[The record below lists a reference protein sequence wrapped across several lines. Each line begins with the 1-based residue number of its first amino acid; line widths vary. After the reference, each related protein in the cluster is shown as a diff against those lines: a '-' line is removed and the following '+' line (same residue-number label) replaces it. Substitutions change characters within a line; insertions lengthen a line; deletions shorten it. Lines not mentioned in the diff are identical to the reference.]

1 MSEPEAPPPSPTH
14 QLWGLLRRPF
24 DLAEVVDA
32 ALGISEETVDQ
43 LIGSS
48 VATCPEAERLLARM
62 PVISRALAT
71 TVRARPERCMGELRG
86 PVLWSETTAARGASA
101 GAPDVFVCSVPSRGY
116 DMEENRVLVAA
127 LVAIRNA
134 GRAADL
140 LPADAYDDETLRHA
154 RANGHKAS
162 RWLQSAPLARVP
174 RGRPSGREVRRV
186 RAGTRR
192 ATYYPALRV
201 LEVAYEPLGAD
212 DLAPYCD
219 QRTVKQ
225 HRLLVDLV
233 GRFAE
238 AGVFLPRFRANRGG
252 LRAGP
257 LEYYHPRVRG
267 ERERVHGIL
276 IHDTL
281 VDLPDPGVAHRRD
294 VAESALRARA
304 GGRDVIVVLDDSD
317 VDRAVSK
324 ALAEMATHDA

>member
-1 MSEPEAPPPSPTH
+1 MDGPDTTAASPTH
-14 QLWGLLRRPF
+14 RLWELLRRPF

-32 ALGISEETVDQ
+32 ALGIPEETVDQ

-101 GAPDVFVCSVPSRGY
+101 GAPDVFVCSVPVRDY

-127 LVAIRNA
+127 LVAIRDA

-140 LPADAYDDETLRHA
+140 MPVDAYDDATLRRA
-154 RANGHKAS
+154 RANGLKAT

-186 RAGTRR
+186 RAGSRR
-192 ATYYPALRV
+192 ATYHPALRV
-201 LEVAYEPLGAD
+201 LEVAYEPLGAT

-219 QRTVKQ
+219 QRTANQ

-233 GRFAE
+233 ERFAA
-238 AGVFLPRFRANRGG
+238 AGVYLPRFRANRGG

-257 LEYYHPRVRG
+257 VEYYHPRIRG
-267 ERERVHGIL
+267 ERARVHGIL
-276 IHDTL
+276 LHDTL
-281 VDLPDPGVAHRRD
+281 LDLPDPGVPHRRD
-294 VAESALRARA
+294 IAEAALRARA
-304 GGRDVIVVLDDSD
+304 GGREVIVVLDESD
-317 VDRAVSK
+317 VERAVAA
-324 ALAEMATHDA
+324 ALEQMPTEAD